1 MTTALEIRNLHA
13 KVADQPILKGID
25 LTIKAGETH
34 ALMGPNGSGK
44 STLAYTLAGHPSY
57 EPTAGQVIFG
67 GEDLFE
73 MEADERSRAGLFLAF
88 QYPASVPGVTL
99 AKFLRQTINS
109 RRQGENPE
117 DKGISIPAFRR
128 LLKEKMDMLGIDHKF
143 AGRYLNEGFSGGEK
157 KRVEI
162 LQMAVVEPK
171 IAIMDETDSGL
182 DIDALRIVSEGA
194 NRLREEMNMGAL
206 VITHYQRILNYI
218 KPDYVHI
225 MLNGRIV
232 ESGGP
237 ELAHMLEE
245 QGYEQI
251 REKHGVAEEA

>member
-1 MTTALEIRNLHA
+1 MTALEIRNLHA
-13 KVADQPILKGID
+13 SVADQPILNGID

-57 EPTAGQVIFG
+57 EPTAGQVIMD

-73 MEADERSRAGLFLAF
+73 LDADERSRAGLFLAF

-99 AKFLRQTINS
+99 AKFLRQTISS
-109 RRQGENPE
+109 RMQAENP
-117 DKGISIPAFRR
+117 DSKGISIPKFRK

-194 NRLREEMNMGAL
+194 NRLREEHNMGAL
-206 VITHYQRILNYI
+206 VITHYNRILNYI
-218 KPDYVHI
+218 KPDHVHI

-232 ESGGP
+232 ESGGAD
-237 ELAHMLEE
+237 LAVKLEE
-245 QGYEQI
+245 RGYDWI
-251 REKHGVAEEA
+251 REKYGVAEEA

>member
-1 MTTALEIRNLHA
+1 MTVALEIKNLHVSA
-13 KVADQPILKGID
+13 GDQPILKGID
-25 LTIKAGETH
+25 LLVKQGEIH

-44 STLAYTLAGHPSY
+44 STLAYILAGHPSY
-57 EPTAGQVIFG
+57 EATAGQVIYDG
-67 GEDLFE
+67 KDLLE
-73 MEADERSRAGLFLAF
+73 MEPDERSRAGLFLAF
-88 QYPASVPGVTL
+88 QYPAAVPGVTL
-99 AKFLRQTINS
+99 AKFLRQAINS
-109 RRQGENPE
+109 RRKAEDPE

-128 LLKEKMDMLGIDHKF
+128 LLKEKMDMLGIEDKF

-162 LQMAVVEPK
+162 LQMASLEPK

-194 NRLREEMNMGAL
+194 NRLREELNMGML

-225 MLNGRIV
+225 MLGGRII

-237 ELAHMLEE
+237 DLALKLEE
-245 QGYEQI
+245 RGYDWV
-251 REKHGVAEEA
+251 REKYSILEEA

>member
-1 MTTALEIRNLHA
+1 MTVLEIRNLHA
-13 KVADQPILKGID
+13 SVADQPILKGID
-25 LTIKAGETH
+25 LTIKSGETH

-44 STLAYTLAGHPSY
+44 STLAYTLAGHPAY
-57 EPTAGQVIFG
+57 EPTAGQVIFD
-67 GEDLFE
+67 GEDLLE
-73 MEADERSRAGLFLAF
+73 LEADERSRAGLFLAF

-109 RRQGENPE
+109 RRKAENP
-117 DKGISIPAFRR
+117 DDSGISIPEFRR
-128 LLKEKMDMLGIDHKF
+128 LLKAKMDMLGIDHKM

-162 LQMAVVEPK
+162 LQMATVEPK

-182 DIDALRIVSEGA
+182 DIDALRVVSEGA
-194 NRLREEMNMGAL
+194 VRLQEEFNMGAL

-225 MLNGRIV
+225 MLDGRIV

-237 ELAHMLEE
+237 ELALKLEE
-245 QGYEQI
+245 RGYDWL
-251 REKHGVAEEA
+251 REKYGMTETA